1 MIIRKWSTAGGE
13 QDERSFVMFPIFN
26 FRRGPDRREIMAG
39 VKAALEEHDR
49 EERNKEVES
58 RIAEDNAR
66 KVNKI
71 RSTPRRPITYDEVE
85 SVIAM
90 VINDAMLLDTSSI
103 LLEKAGRIVN
113 TLEEML
119 HLMAK
124 VERLQKIVDGPQ
136 FARDGELMTF
146 YRLPLDE
153 AADAILNYEKAIAY
167 IPHNCKT
174 CRFNPGLELEADA
187 CLHCGVYGTEDGMCR
202 WEWNKR

>member
-1 MIIRKWSTAGGE
+1 MPTGGG
-13 QDERSFVMFPIFN
+13 QPDERNFVMFPIFN
-26 FRRGPDRREIMAG
+26 FRRGPDSREIEAG
-39 VKAALEEHDR
+39 VRTALEEHER
-49 EERNKEVES
+49 EKRNKVIEN

-71 RSTPRRPITYDEVE
+71 KSTPRRPIAYDEVE

-90 VINDAMLLDTSSI
+90 VINDAMLLNTSSI
-103 LLEKAGRIVN
+103 LLEKTGRIVN

-136 FARDGELMTF
+136 FTQDGELRTF
-146 YRLPLDE
+146 YGMPLDE
-153 AADAILNYEKAIAY
+153 AADAILNYEKALAY
-167 IPHNCKT
+167 IPRNCKT
-174 CRFNPGLELEADA
+174 CRFNPGRELEAEA
-187 CLHCGVYGTEDGMCR
+187 CLHCGVYSTEDGMCR